1 MREFICQSIQNK
13 VISDVW
19 ISSSSTGLTVPAVG
33 SNLLDVTPT
42 DTRPRLLP
50 VSTARVK
57 YSRQQNL
64 SNVCHFYTDTCI
76 SQ

>member
-13 VISDVW
+13 VISGVS
-19 ISSSSTGLTVPAVG
+19 ISSSSTGSTVPAVG
-33 SNLLDVTPT
+33 SNLLDATPT

-57 YSRQQNL
+57 YDQVAVWIVFVL
-64 SNVCHFYTDTCI
+64 
-76 SQ
+76 